1 MGPTNSPPRR
11 ARAGLSAAG
20 QSCTGSK
27 PVREGAESAAKSPMP
42 GIFSSAPALLVGST
56 RAGARTCTEAAP
68 FAEAP
73 CAQSHAV
80 GLTEVPRSWRHRCGL
95 WGPPR
100 RVPLRVKAC
109 DGPNAPLNLAAKLAS
124 GDRLARHGA
133 MIPAG
138 LVWMLVERR
147 RR

>member
-1 MGPTNSPPRR
+1 M
-11 ARAGLSAAG
+11 
-20 QSCTGSK
+20 
-27 PVREGAESAAKSPMP
+27 REGAESAAKSPMP

-80 GLTEVPRSWRHRCGL
+80 GLTEVPSRLAPPL
-95 WGPPR
+95 WTLGPR
-100 RVPLRVKAC
+100 AFARKAC
-109 DGPNAPLNLAAKLAS
+109 DGPNTSLNMAAKLAS
-124 GDRLARHGA
+124 GDRSARHGA
-133 MIPAG
+133 MILAG
-138 LVWMLVERR
+138 LGWMLVERR